1 MCNIDGVDKEA
12 STIGRKWLE
21 CLYDTNY
28 LKPKTWAEVVED
40 KKRQECFGVSV
51 GVRTFVRPLFLYI
64 KLSQLR
70 KNGNNHVKLE
80 DVNAFQSRNG
90 KKNHDSK
97 SEYMKKSKKRGSC
110 EIFFAGRKDKN
121 KKNIN
126 MFGNCAEYDVI
137 QTENLDR
144 VLRRIET
151 TDHWKD
157 FKSACEEHFKE
168 FNKLRCDNPSQDEL
182 ESYYEKIREAKPK
195 MLQYQWKSER
205 YELVA
210 VDSPCCK

>member
-1 MCNIDGVDKEA
+1 VCNIDGVDKEA

-97 SEYMKKSKKRGSC
+97 SEYMKKSKKCGSC

-168 FNKLRCDNPSQDEL
+168 FNKLRRDNPSQDEL
-182 ESYYEKIREAKPK
+182 ESYYAKIREAKPK
-195 MLQYQWKSER
+195 MLQYQWKSES